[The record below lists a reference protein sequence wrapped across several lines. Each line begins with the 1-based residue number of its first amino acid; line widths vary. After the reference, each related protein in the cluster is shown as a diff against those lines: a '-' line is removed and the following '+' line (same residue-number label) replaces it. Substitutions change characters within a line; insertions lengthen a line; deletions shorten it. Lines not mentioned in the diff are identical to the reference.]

1 VLERVNGVP
10 GVVAAGFTSWVPL
23 TNRGGSSGF
32 TIEGNPP
39 LAPGEINDANLRLI
53 SKDYTRAMSMPLKA
67 GRAFTGDERQDSP
80 LALLVNETMAR
91 QFWPSQNPLG
101 RRIKLADYATASP
114 WFTVIGIVGDVHQM
128 GLDLPPRAEMYI
140 PYSQYEY
147 FAPEYLAVKT
157 TGDPSSL
164 ATAIREQIWAV
175 DKDQPVTDVMPMQA
189 IVDEELAPRQSQATI
204 LGGFSALALILAC
217 LGIYAVLS
225 YAVAQRTQEI
235 GVRMALGAQPADV
248 LRMIIGQGLTLTL
261 MGVLIGLAGALIL
274 TRVLAKLLYGVSAA
288 DPFTFVGLAALLT
301 CVATIACYIPARRAM
316 RVDPMVALRY
326 E

>member
-1 VLERVNGVP
+1 
-10 GVVAAGFTSWVPL
+10 
-23 TNRGGSSGF
+23 
-32 TIEGNPP
+32 
-39 LAPGEINDANLRLI
+39 
-53 SKDYTRAMSMPLKA
+53 
-67 GRAFTGDERQDSP
+67 
-80 LALLVNETMAR
+80 
-91 QFWPSQNPLG
+91 
-101 RRIKLADYATASP
+101 
-114 WFTVIGIVGDVHQM
+114 
-128 GLDLPPRAEMYI
+128 
-140 PYSQYEY
+140 
-147 FAPEYLAVKT
+147 
-157 TGDPSSL
+157 
-164 ATAIREQIWAV
+164 
-175 DKDQPVTDVMPMQA
+175 
-189 IVDEELAPRQSQATI
+189 
-204 LGGFSALALILAC
+204 